1 MLTKDSMQASI
12 RLPMKK
18 RLPPWMSAGF
28 GNRHN
33 LTVIAKRTISG
44 TISLKDGEKAPQE
57 GIAVRITAIDGDEQT
72 VVIPYGKSSV
82 AYSLNV
88 VPNAAGKGYKVRF
101 ETIKNYGYVRYGYY
115 TKDGAVRSEAN
126 AEFVDVSRGT
136 KTM

>member
-1 MLTKDSMQASI
+1 
-12 RLPMKK
+12 
-18 RLPPWMSAGF
+18 MSAGF
-28 GNRHN
+28 GNRHKSYCHCKKN
-33 LTVIAKRTISG
+33 NKR